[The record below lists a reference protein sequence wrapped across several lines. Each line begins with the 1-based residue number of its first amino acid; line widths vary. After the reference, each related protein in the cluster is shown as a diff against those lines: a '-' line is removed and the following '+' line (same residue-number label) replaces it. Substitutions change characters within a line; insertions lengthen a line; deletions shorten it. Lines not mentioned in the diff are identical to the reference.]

1 MAVSLN
7 PNKKIEEF
15 SREFKNDFIRLLRTS
30 HGTKSVHINLFYQKY
45 IAEKE
50 HVHMNA
56 TKWPTLTEFAKFLG
70 REGICRVEENEKG
83 LHIAWIDNSA
93 EALRR
98 QDAVRRQEAMEK
110 GDEEREQ
117 RMIDEQIKRAREAR
131 TETEEIDNKAK
142 QLQRAEGEKIT
153 LNFGSKAAITKT
165 PTPPADDTA
174 SDTTM
179 STPAPAFTMSFGTA
193 SNNPKNVFATAK
205 KNPLAAKKAAPFK
218 QPKKMSE
225 AERIMKEEIER
236 KRSIESRGIR
246 NGNGKRL
253 KMS

>member
-1 MAVSLN
+1 MGLRVCTSTTS
-7 PNKKIEEF
+7 IRSI
-15 SREFKNDFIRLLRTS
+15 SRKRNIFT
-30 HGTKSVHINLFYQKY
+30 
-45 IAEKE
+45 
-50 HVHMNA
+50 NA

-131 TETEEIDNKAK
+131 TETEETDNKAK
-142 QLQRAEGEKIT
+142 QLQRTEGEKIA
-153 LNFGSKAAITKT
+153 LNFRSKAAITKP

-179 STPAPAFTMSFGTA
+179 STPAPAFTMSFSTA

-205 KNPLAAKKAAPFK
+205 KNPLAAKKATPFK

-236 KRSIESRGIR
+236 KRSVESRGIR
-246 NGNGKRL
+246 NSNGKRL

>member
-1 MAVSLN
+1 MGLRVCTSTTS
-7 PNKKIEEF
+7 IRSI
-15 SREFKNDFIRLLRTS
+15 SRKRNTFT
-30 HGTKSVHINLFYQKY
+30 
-45 IAEKE
+45 
-50 HVHMNA
+50 NA

-142 QLQRAEGEKIT
+142 QLQRAEGGKIT
-153 LNFGSKAAITKT
+153 LNFGSKAAITKP

-179 STPAPAFTMSFGTA
+179 STPAPAFTMSFGTV

-205 KNPLAAKKAAPFK
+205 KNPLAAKKATPFK

-236 KRSIESRGIR
+236 KRSVESRGIR
-246 NGNGKRL
+246 NSNGKRL

>member
-1 MAVSLN
+1 MAVSSN

-15 SREFKNDFIRLLRTS
+15 SREFKNDFLRLLKTS
-30 HGTKSVHINLFYQKY
+30 HGTKSVQINHFYQKY

-50 HVHMNA
+50 HIHMNA
-56 TKWPTLTEFAKFLG
+56 TKWPSLTEFAKFLG
-70 REGICRVEENEKG
+70 GEGICRVEENEKG

-98 QDAVRRQEAMEK
+98 HDAVRRQEAMEK

-153 LNFGSKAAITKT
+153 LNFQSKAAITKP

-174 SDTTM
+174 SNTTM
-179 STPAPAFTMSFGTA
+179 STPAPAFTMSFGTT
-193 SNNPKNVFATAK
+193 SNNPKNVFAAAK
-205 KNPLAAKKAAPFK
+205 KNPLAAKKATIFK
-218 QPKKMSE
+218 QPEKMSE

-236 KRSIESRGIR
+236 KRLVESRGIG
-246 NGNGKRL
+246 NSNGKRL